1 MFLISDFF
9 LPFFFFGAFSSVAD
23 VEQNELLIYWLA
35 SEIL

>member
-9 LPFFFFGAFSSVAD
+9 LPFFFGAFSSVAD